1 MINLRTHSFVVDRQI
16 TNLHTTTFI
25 ETVNFIP
32 VKIEYYDNLTTP
44 ASPHLRMYS
53 AVLRESRGRLHMRY
67 ITTITSRVTTEFLE
81 DEEQLL
87 VSC

>member
-1 MINLRTHSFVVDRQI
+1 
-16 TNLHTTTFI
+16 
-25 ETVNFIP
+25 
-32 VKIEYYDNLTTP
+32 
-44 ASPHLRMYS
+44 MYS
-53 AVLRESRGRLHMRY
+53 AVLRESLGRLHMRY